1 MQVAVRHSCPSP
13 PLSWGGSHFLLPPQ
27 GMLIPPHGAEMGGK
41 LPPQNFDF
49 PPSII
54 SDGGEGTCFPPKMV
68 AKKSN
73 IFLLPPPL
81 GEGEITENAQFFA
94 LPPHNGNTKSQNFRL
109 RRFPPILGGETS
121 PPDPLQNGG
130 ETSPPDLLRMGGK

>member
-1 MQVAVRHSCPSP
+1 
-13 PLSWGGSHFLLPPQ
+13 
-27 GMLIPPHGAEMGGK
+27 MLIPPHGAILGGK

-73 IFLLPPPL
+73 IFLLPPL

-94 LPPHNGNTKSQNFRL
+94 LPPHNGSTKSQNFL
-109 RRFPPILGGETS
+109 PPPPKKFFFSDLGGGND
-121 PPDPLQNGG
+121 PDF
-130 ETSPPDLLRMGGK
+130 